1 VIQKAFHLE
10 VVKGGRE
17 AVGEVA
23 DVVVDWILRA
33 CSGRSDSGV
42 HDGDCGGRLVGA
54 DGNEKVCVEAEDFF
68 KLFALEVFGKVAM
81 GYDFRCF
88 PSLATSDDNG
98 NSNSNVALHN
108 KKDVVSNGTHTYNDN
123 ACNCLQMPPDAQS
136 FDFLNVD
143 IGNRSTPTSLMNPCM
158 QFYSIPTPHNKKY
171 HHHMDRIKGLVG
183 KIIGLQLNRLCSD
196 GGVMEG
202 DTNMITHLLQSTI
215 EENFSPTDTD
225 GNTGCPFSSSLP
237 SKSIPDTVISNLTP
251 TDKDQIIESVSKML
265 ITFLMAGYETTAI
278 SMSFVV
284 YFLSKYKRCQERCAE
299 EARRVLGR
307 FGVHGTDIDDDELVY
322 CRAVFMETIRL
333 HLPVMFTTRVTEKE
347 MSFDTGLEEG
357 HNVTIPKGTRCVVCP
372 TVVHMDE
379 RNFERAEEFLP
390 ERWVRWER
398 GRWVERDYETEG
410 LKSTALPSITEDE
423 QDSPPISAK
432 YDEENNSASSI
443 SAADPHNFF
452 SFSDGA
458 RNCVGKRLAIMES
471 TILIAVLLRDVC
483 VDFAEEGFEM
493 KKVRRFVTC
502 GPESLPVVFWR
513 RE

>member
-1 VIQKAFHLE
+1 
-10 VVKGGRE
+10 
-17 AVGEVA
+17 
-23 DVVVDWILRA
+23 
-33 CSGRSDSGV
+33 
-42 HDGDCGGRLVGA
+42 
-54 DGNEKVCVEAEDFF
+54 
-68 KLFALEVFGKVAM
+68 
-81 GYDFRCF
+81 
-88 PSLATSDDNG
+88 
-98 NSNSNVALHN
+98 
-108 KKDVVSNGTHTYNDN
+108 
-123 ACNCLQMPPDAQS
+123 
-136 FDFLNVD
+136 
-143 IGNRSTPTSLMNPCM
+143 
-158 QFYSIPTPHNKKY
+158 
-171 HHHMDRIKGLVG
+171 
-183 KIIGLQLNRLCSD
+183 
-196 GGVMEG
+196 
-202 DTNMITHLLQSTI
+202 
-215 EENFSPTDTD
+215 
-225 GNTGCPFSSSLP
+225 
-237 SKSIPDTVISNLTP
+237 
-251 TDKDQIIESVSKML
+251 
-265 ITFLMAGYETTAI
+265 TFLMAGYETTAI

-307 FGVHGTDIDDDELVY
+307 CGVHGTDIDDDELVY

-390 ERWVRWER
+390 ERW
-398 GRWVERDYETEG
+398 
-410 LKSTALPSITEDE
+410 
-423 QDSPPISAK
+423 
-432 YDEENNSASSI
+432 NNSASSI